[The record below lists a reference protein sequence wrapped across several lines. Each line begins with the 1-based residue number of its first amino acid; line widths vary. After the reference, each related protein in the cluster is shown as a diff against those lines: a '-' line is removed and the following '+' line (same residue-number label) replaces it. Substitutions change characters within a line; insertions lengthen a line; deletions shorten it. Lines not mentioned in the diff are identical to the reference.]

1 MTKKILFILTIL
13 TYSVCGNLL
22 YSNNLLNYSNCKNY
36 KIEIKKNH
44 RFSNLN
50 EIENDFQFINFDI
63 EEDNGFD
70 NDLKKE
76 FTSSSRSNSNS
87 YSYFKKQ
94 KSYHTILFCI
104 LHKKIPLYDLFCNW
118 KLHIN

>member
-22 YSNNLLNYSNCKNY
+22 YSNNLLNYSNYSNY
-36 KIEIKKNH
+36 KVETKKNH
-44 RFSNLN
+44 TFSAKN

-70 NDLKKE
+70 DDLEKQ
-76 FTSSSRSNSNS
+76 FASIHSDSNSG
-87 YSYFKKQ
+87 SYFKKQ
-94 KSYHTILFCI
+94 KSYSNSLFCT
-104 LHKKIPLYDLFCNW
+104 LHKKIPLYDLFCIW
-118 KLHIN
+118 KIHTN